1 MVMDIF
7 RVLDYFVAGRDTK
20 NFYWI
25 DYAGQTGTK
34 VLSAF
39 DSNPFYWLKLEKR

>member
-1 MVMDIF
+1 MCLEMIVP
-7 RVLDYFVAGRDTK
+7 GRDIK
-20 NFYWI
+20 KFYWI